1 MTEITDLIAEAL
13 APYTAC
19 TAVDGGARVATP
31 CLYPGGDG
39 VAVVVAPGEGG
50 FRVSDDGGGWGALLA
65 AGVEASP
72 ATHGRRARTIAELTG
87 VDYAHGSFVAEAVSP
102 DQVGAAIVLVA
113 NASQRWVTDVLFE
126 RQRRMERD
134 LRRAVSGQLERLFPR
149 DTIRHHARIAGET
162 TKAYDFANVVTLPNR
177 LLIVEPVANH
187 ANAIASAFLKLTDVH
202 RAFPVYP
209 REVVIEDQETWKS
222 EDLAVLSEASDGIR
236 DIAKGLETLRQKY
249 AA

>member
-1 MTEITDLIAEAL
+1 MTEIIDLIAEAL
-13 APYTAC
+13 TPYTAC
-19 TAVDGGARVATP
+19 TAVDGGARVAMP

-39 VAVVVAPGEGG
+39 VAVMVAPGEGG
-50 FRVSDDGGGWGALLA
+50 FRVSDDGGGWTALLA

-72 ATHGRRARTIAELTG
+72 RTHGRRARTIAELTG
-87 VDYAHGSFVAEAVSP
+87 VDYTHGSFVAEAVSP
-102 DQVGAAIVLVA
+102 GQLGAAIVLVA

-126 RQRRMERD
+126 RQRRIERD

-149 DTIRHHARIAGET
+149 NAIRHHARIAGET

-187 ANAIASAFLKLTDVH
+187 AGAIASAFLKLTDVH
-202 RAFPVYP
+202 RAYPVYP
-209 REVVIEDQETWKS
+209 REVVIENQDSWKS
-222 EDLAVLSEASDGIR
+222 EDLAVLSEASEGVR
-236 DIAKGLETLRQKY
+236 DIAKGLEPLRQKY